1 MKPIRNILFLQASDG
16 MFSYRRQAGAQHIAV
31 ANGWLLHTV
40 RYTARKDGSYRLHR
54 PRGAKS
60 VADLI
65 AMWHL
70 HGVIVECGLEDERIP
85 PDAFGKTPVV
95 YLDHG
100 ARPPS
105 DGCGHVVC
113 DQASFAQQAA
123 RELLASGFGDYA
135 FVPAAADAQWSRIRG
150 EAFKAAIRAAGKRF
164 WKFADKGPSGEARW
178 SGSSGSSGWSSASSA
193 SSVSGEPGISRSPR
207 MANVSMPPVAAVLP
221 WLKSLPRPLGVFAAN
236 DWSGKAVLGACARL
250 GLRVPEEVAVV
261 GVDNSWHVCATCSPT
276 LTSIPQNFEGEG
288 ATAAGLLGEM
298 MESPERRFPPRQCA
312 AAHIVRRESTH
323 FASWRD
329 ERVARGLEFIRQGAC
344 GGISPA
350 DVARAMCASRTL
362 ADASFRKALGHTI
375 LDEIHAVRLHTAQD
389 MLARGVEPDIVA
401 QTCGYAST
409 NDFRRVF
416 KRRTGTTIRQWLKD
430 CAPV

>member
-40 RYTARKDGSYRLHR
+40 RYTVREDGGYRLHR
-54 PRGAKS
+54 PRGAKT

-65 AMWHL
+65 DLWRL
-70 HGVIVECGLEDERIP
+70 HGAIVECGTDGARIP
-85 PDAFGKTPVV
+85 PDAFGKIPVV
-95 YLDHG
+95 YLDQG
-100 ARPPS
+100 TKPPA

-123 RELLASGFGDYA
+123 RELLESGFGDYA
-135 FVPAAADAQWSRIRG
+135 FVPAEEDEQWSRKRG
-150 EAFKAAIRAAGKRF
+150 AAFEAAIRAAGKRF
-164 WKFADKGPSGEARW
+164 WKFAAAAANNGQPRSSRESRAARAARE
-178 SGSSGSSGWSSASSA
+178 SRTTGS
-193 SSVSGEPGISRSPR
+193 PG
-207 MANVSMPPVAAVLP
+207 MEGVSMLSAEAVTP

-250 GLRVPEEVAVV
+250 GLRVPVEVAVV
-261 GVDNSWHVCATCSPT
+261 GVDNSWHVCAACSPT

-298 MESPERRFPPRQCA
+298 MEAPGRTFPPRQCA

-362 ADASFRKALGHTI
+362 ADAAFRKALGHTI
-375 LDEIHAVRLHTAQD
+375 LDEIHAVRIRTAQD
-389 MLARGVEPDIVA
+389 MLARGVQPDIVA
-401 QTCGYAST
+401 QNCGYAST

-416 KRRTGTTIRQWLKD
+416 KRRTGKTIRQWRKD
-430 CAPV
+430 GAPV

>member
-164 WKFADKGPSGEARW
+164 WKFAAAAANKGESR
-178 SGSSGSSGWSSASSA
+178 ASR
-193 SSVSGEPGISRSPR
+193 ISRSSRESRISSPDIVDVP
-207 MANVSMPPVAAVLP
+207 MLPAEAVEAWLEPLPKPV
-221 WLKSLPRPLGVFAAN
+221 GVFAAN

-288 ATAAGLLGEM
+288 ATAAGFLGEM
-298 MESPERRFPPRQCA
+298 MKAPGRTFPPRQCA

-362 ADASFRKALGHTI
+362 ADAAFRKALGHTI
-375 LDEIHAVRLHTAQD
+375 LDEIHAVRIRTAQD
-389 MLARGVEPDIVA
+389 MLARGVQPDIVA
-401 QTCGYAST
+401 QNCGYAST

-416 KRRTGTTIRQWLKD
+416 KRRTGKNIRQWRKD
-430 CAPV
+430 GAPV

>member
-1 MKPIRNILFLQASDG
+1 MTPIRNILFLQASDG

-150 EAFKAAIRAAGKRF
+150 EAFEDGVLRFTVSTRQPFGGCLYYEIVREPARASVSLPAAG
-164 WKFADKGPSGEARW
+164 
-178 SGSSGSSGWSSASSA
+178 
-193 SSVSGEPGISRSPR
+193 
-207 MANVSMPPVAAVLP
+207 
-221 WLKSLPRPLGVFAAN
+221 RP
-236 DWSGKAVLGACARL
+236 
-250 GLRVPEEVAVV
+250 E
-261 GVDNSWHVCATCSPT
+261 
-276 LTSIPQNFEGEG
+276 
-288 ATAAGLLGEM
+288 
-298 MESPERRFPPRQCA
+298 
-312 AAHIVRRESTH
+312 
-323 FASWRD
+323 
-329 ERVARGLEFIRQGAC
+329 
-344 GGISPA
+344 
-350 DVARAMCASRTL
+350 
-362 ADASFRKALGHTI
+362 
-375 LDEIHAVRLHTAQD
+375 
-389 MLARGVEPDIVA
+389 
-401 QTCGYAST
+401 
-409 NDFRRVF
+409 
-416 KRRTGTTIRQWLKD
+416 
-430 CAPV
+430 

>member
-40 RYTARKDGSYRLHR
+40 RYTVREDGGYRLHR

-135 FVPAAADAQWSRIRG
+135 FVPAAEDAQWSRKRG
-150 EAFKAAIRAAGKRF
+150 KAFEAAIRAAGRRF
-164 WKFADKGPSGEARW
+164 WKFVDKGQSSVSRA
-178 SGSSGSSGWSSASSA
+178 SSGSRTTSS
-193 SSVSGEPGISRSPR
+193 PGIEG
-207 MANVSMPPVAAVLP
+207 VSMLSAEAVIP
-221 WLKSLPRPLGVFAAN
+221 WLKSLPRPVGVFAAN
-236 DWSGKAVLGACARL
+236 DWSGKAVLDACASL

-288 ATAAGLLGEM
+288 VTAAGLLGEM
-298 MESPERRFPPRQCA
+298 MDTAGRKRQTRQCA

-375 LDEIHAVRLHTAQD
+375 LDEIHAVRIRTAQD
-389 MLARGVEPDIVA
+389 MLARGVQPDIVA
-401 QTCGYAST
+401 QNCGYAST

-416 KRRTGTTIRQWLKD
+416 KRRTGKTIRQWRKD
-430 CAPV
+430 GAPV